1 MSIELE
7 MTLVTGRTMKQG
19 VGLVLG
25 KESEEYKKE
34 VSMVELCPEDMEE
47 LQLETGDSVC
57 LLTEHG
63 SATFV
68 ARAVDMPRGLV
79 FIPFGPPANT
89 LIGCQTGAS
98 GMPDSKGASIKVKR
112 L

>member
-1 MSIELE
+1 MSKELE

-34 VSMVELCPEDMEE
+34 VSMVELCTEDLEA
-47 LQLETGDSVC
+47 LQVNPGDKVY
-57 LLTEHG
+57 LFTEHG

-68 ARAVDMPRGLV
+68 ARAVDMPRGLA
-79 FIPFGPPANT
+79 FIPFGPPANI

-98 GMPDSKGASIKVKR
+98 GMPDSKGASIKVRR

>member
-1 MSIELE
+1 MSKELE
-7 MTLVTGRTMKQG
+7 MTFITGRTMKQG

-25 KESEEYKKE
+25 KESDEYKKE
-34 VSMVELCPEDMEE
+34 VSMVELCPEDLAA
-47 LQLETGDSVC
+47 LQVNPGDQVY
-57 LLTEHG
+57 LYTEYG

-98 GMPDSKGASIKVKR
+98 GMPDSKGASIKVRR